1 MANTI
6 TNSMDLFFYIKN
18 STDFPPG
25 QVLTDKFGYE
35 TIKAADGSGE
45 ETVAIFN
52 YTIKD
57 LYNKLSNPKVVDNLY
72 QLNKID
78 GGVAVNNDT
87 IFTTNKEY
95 TSSMIINDGKKSEF
109 SNVNPDYNIADIDNY
124 KDGTLDRN
132 NVFWRKMFSLFEFL
146 KYNESN
152 IVNKIDPQIDTDN
165 LRGDSPNTL
174 SIYNAESTIGKYI
187 LAFIANNKQFVAN
200 DTPKDGV
207 YNDYRKT
214 YFGTAFSDSWIDGS
228 IDDKND
234 KLWQD
239 LDIKYIAKTGSITS
253 SSKYENR
260 IDRITFTVQYYNLT
274 GSNGLN
280 DVTYVWTFNLYLVPD
295 AFIEAQSGSIFK
307 VWTYNDTD
315 LDSQY
320 DDISGNFNIL
330 DNDRANILSKDE
342 TIKNNFVV
350 SKNEMAEN
358 IARKIVE
365 ITKDGLYSGFVEF
378 KTTRISPYIKPGAED
393 GSTLSQVVWDNE
405 NRSIQ
410 TFYIFYPSTEPT
422 VTEQQ
427 SAVQAYLRDLHKNCH
442 PQTEDS
448 KGNVIYI
455 GHGNSNEELNVFLSK
470 MYPELF
476 SLSEVILI
484 PIQSSNYLGT
494 DPYDPSAYIH
504 PVAIND
510 IYNTIKTIPGFQK
523 FGFNETGSYEPKDDS
538 SRAGVEVLYMGG
550 PKNVDGKIQY
560 NFPVICTRAGISSSS
575 KPFTD
580 IEGMSA
586 YKQMDF
592 NGNNVPTKTSDLLQ
606 FILIQLFTKM
616 FIRGIDQNKAHI
628 GQIGD
633 IQLVYSYEN
642 SYDTTGALMGANVA
656 NVVRFTI
663 NSIEYCV
670 YAQQGKNFGSLTTSE
685 SITSLTE

>member
-1 MANTI
+1 MASTI

-18 STDFPPG
+18 SADYPPG

-35 TIKAADGSGE
+35 TIKSSDGSGE

-78 GGVAVNNDT
+78 GNVTVNNDT

-95 TSSMIINDGKKSEF
+95 TSSIVINKGKNSEF
-109 SNVNPDYNIADIDNY
+109 ANVNPDYNISDIDEY
-124 KDGTLDRN
+124 KAGTSDRN

-152 IVNKIDPQIDTDN
+152 IVNKVNPNIDTDN
-165 LRGDSPNTL
+165 LRGDSPD
-174 SIYNAESTIGKYI
+174 SIGLYNAESTIGKYI
-187 LAFIANNKQFVAN
+187 LAFVANNKQFVAK
-200 DTPKDGV
+200 DTPKDGI

-214 YFGTAFSDSWIDGS
+214 YFGTAFSDTWTDGS

-239 LDIKYIAKTGSITS
+239 LNITYIPKSASIVT
-253 SSKYENR
+253 SSKYAGR
-260 IDRITFTVQYYNLT
+260 IDKITFTLQYYNLT
-274 GSNGLN
+274 GSNGNN
-280 DVTYVWTFNLYLVPD
+280 DVNYVWTFNLYFVPD
-295 AFIEAQSGSIFK
+295 AMIEAQSGSAFK
-307 VWTYNDTD
+307 VWSYNDTD

-320 DDISGNFNIL
+320 PDISGNFNIL

-342 TIKNNFVV
+342 TIKNSFVV
-350 SKNEMAEN
+350 TKDEMEKN
-358 IARKIVE
+358 IATKLVE
-365 ITKDGLYSGFVEF
+365 ICKDGLYSGFVQF
-378 KTTRISPYIKPGAED
+378 KTTRISPYIEPGAED
-393 GSTLSQVVWDNE
+393 GSTLAHVVWSNE

-422 VTEQQ
+422 ATEQQ
-427 SAVQAYLRDLHKNCH
+427 AVVQAYLRDLHKDCH
-442 PQTEDS
+442 PQTLDS

-455 GHGNSNEELNVFLSK
+455 GHGNTNEELNVFLSK

-484 PIQSSNYLGT
+484 PIQSSNYSGT
-494 DPYDPSAYIH
+494 NPYDPSSYIH
-504 PVAIND
+504 PVSIND
-510 IYNTIKTIPGFQK
+510 IYNTIKTIPGFQN

-538 SRAGVEVLYMGG
+538 SRAGVEVFYMGG
-550 PKNVDGKIQY
+550 PKDIDGKIQY
-560 NFPVICTRAGISSSS
+560 NFPVLCTRAGISSSS

-580 IEGMSA
+580 IEGMKA
-586 YKQMDF
+586 YRQMDF
-592 NGNNVPTKTSDLLQ
+592 NGNNVPSKTPDLLQ

-616 FIRGIDQNKAHI
+616 FVEGIDQGKAHI
-628 GQIGD
+628 SQIGD
-633 IQLVYSYEN
+633 IQLIYAYEN
-642 SYDTTGALMGANVA
+642 SYDQSGSLMGANVA
-656 NVVRFTI
+656 NVARFTI

-670 YAQQGKNFGSLTTSE
+670 YAQQGKNFGSLSTSE
-685 SITSLTE
+685 IIASVNE

>member
-57 LYNKLSNPKVVDNLY
+57 LYNKLSNPKVIDNLY

-95 TSSMIINDGKKSEF
+95 TSSMIINNGKKSEF

-200 DTPKDGV
+200 DTPKDGI

-260 IDRITFTVQYYNLT
+260 IDRISFTVQYYNLT

-427 SAVQAYLRDLHKNCH
+427 SAVQSYLRDLHKKCH

-592 NGNNVPTKTSDLLQ
+592 NGNNVPTKTPDLLQ

-616 FIRGIDQNKAHI
+616 FIQGIDQSKAHI

-642 SYDTTGALMGANVA
+642 SYDSSNALMGANVA